1 MAIVVFI
8 IFVVFV
14 IALSFYLGKKA
25 KTSSGY
31 YAAGERFI
39 GG

>member
-1 MAIVVFI
+1 MAIFVFL

-14 IALSFYLGKKA
+14 IGLSLYLGNRA

-31 YAAGERFI
+31 YAAGGRFT
-39 GG
+39 GA